1 MPALPSISFADNPK
15 EQPPSYEATLAA
27 PSAAAGAPS
36 SAAAAAASGAAEAGY
51 SGANSRRS
59 STAEFQERPPMSFA
73 SGAGAGSSRRGS
85 RHTLGSKQHRNE

>member
-1 MPALPSISFADNPK
+1 MPSISFADNPK

-36 SAAAAAASGAAEAGY
+36 SSAAASAAAEAGY

-73 SGAGAGSSRRGS
+73 SGAGGSRRGS
-85 RHTLGSKQHRNE
+85 RHTLGSKQHRKE